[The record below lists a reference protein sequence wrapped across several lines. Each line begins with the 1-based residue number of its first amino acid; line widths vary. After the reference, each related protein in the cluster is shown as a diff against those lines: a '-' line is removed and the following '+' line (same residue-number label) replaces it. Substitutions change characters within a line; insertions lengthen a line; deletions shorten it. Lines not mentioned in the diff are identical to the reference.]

1 MANKA
6 LVPAVQKEVVFY
18 EDMITAVLVTIN
30 GEDQIYVP
38 LRPICD
44 YLGLS
49 YAGQRERVGRDPV
62 LSENV
67 HQIRISRSVEDG
79 SDQEMV
85 CLALK
90 FLPGWLFGVSVNR
103 VKEELREKIIRY
115 QRESYDV
122 LWEA

>member
-1 MANKA
+1 MIQMDKQGYLAEKRGGVRVTRTPPSKWKTGEEVMANKA

-49 YAGQRERVGRDPV
+49 YAGQREHEPTQHER
-62 LSENV
+62 
-67 HQIRISRSVEDG
+67 H
-79 SDQEMV
+79 
-85 CLALK
+85 
-90 FLPGWLFGVSVNR
+90 
-103 VKEELREKIIRY
+103 
-115 QRESYDV
+115 
-122 LWEA
+122 LWCFI